1 VALIIQKEKKMPKK
15 SKEKKEI
22 RIFKNFPGER
32 TARFKYVTGTWIG
45 LYILGWRKYD

>member
-1 VALIIQKEKKMPKK
+1 MPKK